1 MIRVLTYIAISLAFS
16 SLTVS
21 AEQLERKTLLDFD
34 SGSNKDFTG
43 WVYSSDITGYNN
55 EGWRLDSTL
64 ELGSGTTYFWGAGP
78 RSFDKGDYGKNNT
91 AIIDRTKRAPSD
103 DGSGGSF
110 KVYET
115 DASLDTTD
123 NRSTWWTWYD
133 GRPLSERGI
142 TTSNTNR
149 MSFYLFLDGVAENGS
164 GGGENSVSTNFHI
177 GTYLCWDGAGTAYG
191 VGDGCPYEG
200 VGNQHYYHYLALN
213 SNAWIHVL
221 LDQHPT
227 HRRGLNGNSS
237 VPNNPSFDT
246 DGKNYFEHL
255 NQMYMEIRYDQ
266 PQKTAYWLDELEYYF
281 EDEPENEDSITSLWV
296 GYWGNEDYFE
306 IGFQDTSFTTYNG
319 NSASTFEIR
328 WSDAPITNANYD
340 QAERVLPLFYSG
352 VRYSGDDYLI
362 RRANSYRKEAW
373 TRFELPNS
381 NSLSKVYFAV
391 KDVSIA
397 GDHAGTAYPWNRVD
411 GHNAPSNFVKT
422 IDLVL
427 HDKPKPPINLEVTN

>member
-34 SGSNKDFTG
+34 SGSDKDFTG

-64 ELGSGTTYFWGAGP
+64 ELGSGTTYSWGAGP

-177 GTYLCWDGAGTAYG
+177 STYLCWDGAGVA
-191 VGDGCPYEG
+191 
-200 VGNQHYYHYLALN
+200 
-213 SNAWIHVL
+213 
-221 LDQHPT
+221 
-227 HRRGLNGNSS
+227 
-237 VPNNPSFDT
+237 
-246 DGKNYFEHL
+246 
-255 NQMYMEIRYDQ
+255 
-266 PQKTAYWLDELEYYF
+266 
-281 EDEPENEDSITSLWV
+281 
-296 GYWGNEDYFE
+296 
-306 IGFQDTSFTTYNG
+306 
-319 NSASTFEIR
+319 
-328 WSDAPITNANYD
+328 
-340 QAERVLPLFYSG
+340 
-352 VRYSGDDYLI
+352 
-362 RRANSYRKEAW
+362 
-373 TRFELPNS
+373 
-381 NSLSKVYFAV
+381 
-391 KDVSIA
+391 
-397 GDHAGTAYPWNRVD
+397 
-411 GHNAPSNFVKT
+411 
-422 IDLVL
+422 
-427 HDKPKPPINLEVTN
+427 